1 VKSRGILALLV
12 VALVLALQAPQAA
25 AAQQTGTITG
35 QVVDVATGQ
44 PMSGV
49 EVFIPDTQLGT
60 LTRENGRFLLQNV
73 PAGNHRVSTSFI
85 GYAPET
91 RANVTVRAGET
102 TEANFQIRT
111 DALQLERVVATGVI
125 DPTEGIRLPFVVSKL
140 SGENLTTVPTTQ
152 SALAALQGKVAG
164 VQVIRAGGQPGT
176 GVYIELRTPTTI
188 LGGSG
193 SPLYV
198 VDGVILGSGT
208 QDIETLDIES
218 IEIIKGAAGASLY
231 GSQGAAGVVA
241 ITTRRG
247 RDLGV
252 GVTRMQTRT
261 EYGFSELP
269 PNRPS
274 LAQHHAFLQNEQGQ
288 WIDHDG
294 NVVERSGRVMD
305 PRGIADNPYLVPTY
319 DNLAALF
326 QPGRYV
332 TNNFSISQN
341 FEQTNYTVSF
351 NALDEKGAVAGNE
364 GYQRYNGRVNLDHRF
379 TDNLQLSL
387 TGYHSRSHRDDL
399 SGSPFS
405 TLLYYDPTINLAA
418 KDENGNYYQFPDPTV
433 LSENPIWRQAT
444 RENWQ
449 QRETTQ
455 SNIRLTY
462 RPISWLRA
470 VGMYSYD
477 RTHIRNQIYVPKGVP
492 QAPFEENPTDGRL
505 YYTQDGRDNHNAS
518 LMFTMNQTFGQ
529 FNPRLT
535 VGSTMEKFDRLYFNV
550 DGRDFAIKDLK
561 NIDLAIDKSRMNS
574 LLQQERAAGFLAD
587 LALDY
592 AGKYIGSFVVRRDG
606 SSRFGPDNRWGT
618 YHAIRGAYRMAEE
631 PWWPFGD
638 VITEFKPRVAVGTSG
653 GRPTYTQ
660 QFETWGVSIGS
671 DGVVTFSRGNAG
683 NFMLAPEITFEREIG
698 VDFYLFD
705 NHEFRLTWVE
715 QTTDDLILQGVG
727 PAAEGYFSRWENIGA
742 QSGTTFEAE
751 YTSRLI
757 TTPNLR
763 WNLTLVGDRSNS
775 WISRWDRPAYPSG
788 FRQMGLEGTLY
799 DIWGRYVLTNPADL
813 NDHMGGIPEEFH
825 NQFQVNDDG
834 YLVWVG
840 EGNSW
845 QDGIAKG
852 LWGTSGS
859 VAGRTYQWGMPFEM
873 RDPDGNIDRRKI
885 GSSMPDFNFGI
896 MNMVHAGN
904 FSVFAHLRGQIG
916 GAIYEDVRQS
926 LYHGGRLRHAD
937 VDQAGKPDERKK
949 PTNYYSSALY
959 QGYAY
964 ASPFVADAT
973 FMKVQAMNVS
983 YRFNQST
990 LQTLFRGMAP
1000 AGLTLG
1006 LNGRNLW
1013 TFTGYDGWD
1022 PDVGSPAGRIDSAN
1036 NYPNMRQW
1044 TLMAEVTF

>member
-49 EVFIPDTQLGT
+49 EVFIPGTELGT

-73 PAGNHRVSTSFI
+73 PAGDHRLNTSYI
-85 GYAPET
+85 GYAPES
-91 RANVTVRAGET
+91 RANVAVRAGQT
-102 TEANFQIRT
+102 TEVNFQIRT

-140 SGENLTTVPTTQ
+140 SGENLTAVPTTQ
-152 SALAALQGKVAG
+152 SALAALQGKVPG
-164 VQVIRAGGQPGT
+164 VQVIRPSGQPGT
-176 GVYIELRTPTTI
+176 GVYIQLRTPTTI

-261 EYGFSELP
+261 EYGFSQLP
-269 PNRPS
+269 GSRPG
-274 LAQHHAFLQNEQGQ
+274 LAQHHPYLQNEQGQ
-288 WIDHDG
+288 WVDLDG
-294 NVVERSGRVMD
+294 NVVSRSDRILD
-305 PRGIADNPYLVPTY
+305 PRGFADNPYLVPTY

-341 FEQTNYTVSF
+341 FEKTNYTISF
-351 NALDEKGAVAGNE
+351 NALDEKGAVAFNE

-418 KDENGNYYQFPDPTV
+418 KDSVGNFLQFPDPTIDD
-433 LSENPIWRQAT
+433 ENPIWRQTT

-449 QRETTQ
+449 ERETTQ

-462 RPISWLRA
+462 RPLSWLRA
-470 VGMYSYD
+470 VGQYSYD
-477 RTHIRNQIYVPKGVP
+477 RTHIRDQIYVPKGVP
-492 QAPFEENPTDGRL
+492 TAPFDANPTDGRL
-505 YYTQDGRDNHNAS
+505 YYEQDGRDNHNAS
-518 LMFTMNQTFGQ
+518 FMVTLNQSFGQ
-529 FNPRLT
+529 FNPRVT
-535 VGSTMEKFDRLYFNV
+535 VGTTMERFDRLSFWV

-561 NIDLAIDKSRMNS
+561 NIDLAIDKTRMNS
-574 LLQQERAAGFLAD
+574 LIQQERAMGYLSD
-587 LALDY
+587 LAVDY
-592 AGKYIGSFVVRRDG
+592 AGKYIGSFLIRRDG

-618 YHAIRGAYRMAEE
+618 YYRGAVAYRMAEE
-631 PWWPFGD
+631 PWWPFAD
-638 VITEFKPRVAVGTSG
+638 VITEFKPRMAWGSSG
-653 GRPTYTQ
+653 GRPQYTQ
-660 QFETWGVSIGS
+660 QYETWSVNIGS
-671 DGVVTFSRGNAG
+671 DGTVTFDRGNAG
-683 NFMLAPEITFEREIG
+683 NFALAPEITREQEIG
-698 VDFYLFD
+698 LDFYLFD

-742 QSGTTFEAE
+742 QSGETFEAE
-751 YTSRLI
+751 YTARLI

-763 WNLTLVGDRSNS
+763 WNLTLVGDRSDS

-788 FRQMGLEGTLY
+788 IRWWGTEGTMY
-799 DIWGRYVLTNPADL
+799 DMWGRYVLTSLSDL
-813 NDHMGGIPEEFH
+813 NEHRGGIPEEFH
-825 NQFQVNDDG
+825 SQFQVNDDG

-845 QDGIAKG
+845 KDGIAKD
-852 LWGTSGS
+852 LWGTRG
-859 VAGRTYQWGMPFEM
+859 VVDGRTYDWGMPFEM
-873 RDPDGNIDRRKI
+873 YDADGNRENRKI
-885 GSSMPDFNFGI
+885 GSSNADFNYGI
-896 MNMVHAGN
+896 MNNLHVGN
-904 FSVFAHLRGQIG
+904 FSFFAHVRGQVG
-916 GAIYEDVRQS
+916 GQIYEDARQQ
-926 LYHGGRLRHAD
+926 LYRPNRLRHAD
-937 VDQAGKPDERKK
+937 VDQAGKPDELKK
-949 PTNYYSSALY
+949 PTTYYSDALR
-959 QGYAY
+959 QGNAY
-964 ASPFVADAT
+964 ASPFVVDGT
-973 FMKVQAMNVS
+973 FLKVQALNVA

-1006 LNGRNLW
+1006 VNGRNVW

-1022 PDVGSPAGRIDSAN
+1022 PDVGSPTVRIDGLN

-1044 TLMAEVTF
+1044 TVVAEITF